1 MSSKNSNPFH
11 YSIAFEMALQ
21 EFFGHE
27 SKWYG
32 SAGGFQNPQNV
43 KDALIAVTTR
53 IRKRLNEIITSDNR
67 LLTVTNSIVDAL
79 EGQSKLLSADNNNFL
94 EIIGL
99 LLSLIAHLLGYDW
112 LKGKPNRHVIY
123 YQTAEQQWIDDVAQ
137 YPDTMNYLSRNKES
151 QKRYDVVSSLYD
163 EGFRA
168 AEISRIMRLS
178 EPLVRD
184 MLADAGKIKRKPP
197 TLSDSEFPDKS
208 E

>member
-1 MSSKNSNPFH
+1 MSNQNSNPFH
-11 YSIAFEMALQ
+11 YSIALEMALQ

-32 SAGGFQNPQNV
+32 SAGGFQNPQRV
-43 KDALIAVTTR
+43 QEALVAVTTK
-53 IRKRLNEIITSDNR
+53 IRKRLNEIITTDDR
-67 LLTVTNSIVDAL
+67 LLTVTNSIVDVLAS
-79 EGQSKLLSADNNNFL
+79 QSKAMSVDNNNFL
-94 EIIGL
+94 EIIGS
-99 LLSLIAHLLGYDW
+99 LLSLLAHLLGYDW

-137 YPDTMNYLSRNKES
+137 HPDTMNYLSRNKEA
-151 QKRYDVVSSLYD
+151 QKRYDVVCSLYD

-197 TLSDSEFPDKS
+197 TTSESESPDK
-208 E
+208 